1 VYLFRFGDKK
11 VHGPVLGAS
20 CVVVALLITSLG
32 ARVAS
37 SAAMRSGRTVS
48 AGSIVVTYIQKK
60 SAPVGSYFMKVYSKT
75 PLIAKNTP
83 RILNDDSWMLKK
95 TAVNT
100 MMTTLLN
107 TFSTACVTNDV
118 RDRTKND
125 VMLYVVYM
133 SPFNRKRP
141 KSVNTLNS
149 LELKSTVSSV
159 LASISKN
166 AGNRIIKPSNDIL
179 LNILISLIYPG

>member
-1 VYLFRFGDKK
+1 
-11 VHGPVLGAS
+11 
-20 CVVVALLITSLG
+20 
-32 ARVAS
+32 
-37 SAAMRSGRTVS
+37 
-48 AGSIVVTYIQKK
+48 
-60 SAPVGSYFMKVYSKT
+60 MKVYSKT

-83 RILNDDSWMLKK
+83 RTLNDDSWMLKK

-118 RDRTKND
+118 RERTRND

-141 KSVNTLNS
+141 TSVNMLNS

-159 LASISKN
+159 LASISRN
-166 AGNRIIKPSNDIL
+166 AGNRIIKPSKDIL
-179 LNILISLIYPG
+179 SNILISLIYPG